1 MKWFRREAEPRPEW
15 ARPLGSEYELFRT
28 AVDEHLH
35 GRDAAYDWSVA
46 DGTVTI
52 RRGHLSHVASLENLV
67 RLYRTAGHLERP
79 ILIREFFEPVFELEP
94 DIEDWATARALM
106 RVGLRSPAY
115 LEASKG
121 DGMDFHVE
129 QHQLADELMA
139 VLFLERSKSW
149 SLCTTEMLAEWGA
162 EPTDAWSAALANL
175 QDDPVIKDE
184 TTMVHGSVP
193 VRAIFGATAFSA
205 ARLLAL
211 PDYVE
216 VNDSRGAIVG
226 VPSGSE
232 LLAHAITSSTYEVA
246 GNFLIKAVSE
256 LYLAEE
262 IDALS
267 PHLYWWRPSG
277 LQPLTTIS
285 GTQLTWR
292 PPPEFTEMVSGLPE
306 LSGQ

>member
-15 ARPLGSEYELFRT
+15 ARPLGSEYELFRS
-28 AVDEHLH
+28 AVDDHLH
-35 GRDAAYDWSVA
+35 GRDAEYDWSVSE
-46 DGTVTI
+46 GTVTI
-52 RRGHLSHVASLENLV
+52 QRGQLSHVARLENLV
-67 RLYRTAGHLERP
+67 NLYRTAGHLERP
-79 ILIREFFEPVFELEP
+79 LLIREFFEPVFELEP
-94 DIEDWATARALM
+94 DIEDWATAQVLM

-115 LEASKG
+115 LQSSKG
-121 DGMDFHVE
+121 DGIDFQVE
-129 QHQLADELMA
+129 QRRLADDLTA

-149 SLCTTEMLAEWGA
+149 SVCTTEMLAGWGA
-162 EPTDAWSAALANL
+162 DQTDAWSVAIANL

-184 TTMVHGSVP
+184 TTMVRGSVP
-193 VRAIFGATAFSA
+193 VRAIFGATRFSA

-216 VNDSRGAIVG
+216 VDEDRGALVG

-232 LLAHAITSSTYEVA
+232 LLAHAITSSSYEVA
-246 GNFLIKAVSE
+246 GDFLIKAVAE

-267 PHLYWWRPSG
+267 PHLYWWRPAG

-285 GTQLTWR
+285 RTQLTWR
-292 PPPEFTEMVSGLPE
+292 PPPEFTEMVSSLPE
-306 LSGQ
+306 MSGK